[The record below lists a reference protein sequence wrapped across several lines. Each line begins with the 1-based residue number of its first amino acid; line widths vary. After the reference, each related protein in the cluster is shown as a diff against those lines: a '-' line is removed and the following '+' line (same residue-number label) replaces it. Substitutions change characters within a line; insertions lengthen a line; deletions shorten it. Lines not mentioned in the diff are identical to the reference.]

1 LASPGADSQINLTSS
16 WGRFYLSVRTENKN
30 FVLGSLHT
38 CGMCDVRAGSPG
50 RELRGTSEAVETLY
64 LTGKFENPGRFLSVI
79 RRDLLLKGIGSVIER
94 YTRPEMGAIWSDEA
108 KVEHWLAV
116 ELAVCEA
123 WGRRGDIPPD
133 DLKAI
138 RTGSINLARMKEI
151 EKETDHDVIAF
162 LRAVGETVGPASR
175 FIHLGLTSSDVVDTG
190 LGIQA
195 KQAGQLIRREL
206 DRLTVIVGHRAVEH
220 KRTITIG
227 RSHGMHAEPTT
238 FGMKLA
244 VWYDELR
251 RHQTRLDLAIADI
264 AVGKISGA
272 VGTHAHVPWGLED
285 EVCAE
290 LGLGVELA
298 STQVVQRDRHA
309 FFLSVLAGIGATLEK
324 IGIEIRHLQRS
335 EVGEAEE
342 FFGEGNQG
350 SSAMP
355 HKRNPHESER
365 VSGLARLLRGYA
377 TPGLEN
383 VALWHERDISHS
395 SVERVI
401 FPDACI
407 VLDYMLDLTAELIE
421 NWVIYPERMLENLN
435 ASGGLI
441 FSQRVLLAL
450 VESGMDRQEAYK
462 LVQSNAHA
470 ALANGEKF
478 QERVSNRPEFTALLS
493 QPAIDKLFDP
503 WEQLHAVDATFERL
517 GLGDVTP

>member
-1 LASPGADSQINLTSS
+1 
-16 WGRFYLSVRTENKN
+16 
-30 FVLGSLHT
+30 
-38 CGMCDVRAGSPG
+38 
-50 RELRGTSEAVETLY
+50 
-64 LTGKFENPGRFLSVI
+64 
-79 RRDLLLKGIGSVIER
+79 
-94 YTRPEMGAIWSDEA
+94 MGAIWSDEA
-108 KVEHWLAV
+108 KVQQWLAV
-116 ELAVCEA
+116 EIAVCDA
-123 WGRRGDIPPD
+123 WARRGEIPAD
-133 DLKAI
+133 DLAAIHKA
-138 RTGSINLARMKEI
+138 SIDLARMREI

-195 KQAGQLIRREL
+195 KQAGLQLAKEL
-206 DRLTVIVGHRAVEH
+206 DRLTMIVAHRAVEH

-238 FGMKLA
+238 FGLKLA

-251 RHQTRLDLAIADI
+251 RHKVRLDLAIADI

-285 EVCAE
+285 EVCTE

-298 STQVVQRDRHA
+298 STQVAQRDRHA

-324 IGIEIRHLQRS
+324 FAVEIRHLQRS
-335 EVGEAEE
+335 EVAEAEE

-365 VSGLARLLRGYA
+365 VAGLARLLRGYA

-407 VLDYMLDLTAELIE
+407 VLDYMLDLTSELIE
-421 NWVIYPERMLENLN
+421 NWVIYPEKMLANLN
-435 ASGGLI
+435 LLGGLI
-441 FSQRVLLAL
+441 YSQRVLLAL
-450 VESGMDRQEAYK
+450 VESGMDRQDAYK
-462 LVQSNAHA
+462 LVQQHAHA
-470 ALANGEKF
+470 ALAAGERF
-478 QERVSNRPEFTALLS
+478 QDRVSSVPEFTERLT
-493 QPAIDKLFDP
+493 QEQIGDLFDP
-503 WEQLHAVDATFERL
+503 WQQLHNVDATFARL
-517 GLGDVTP
+517 GLEEVPA

>member
-1 LASPGADSQINLTSS
+1 
-16 WGRFYLSVRTENKN
+16 
-30 FVLGSLHT
+30 
-38 CGMCDVRAGSPG
+38 M
-50 RELRGTSEAVETLY
+50 
-64 LTGKFENPGRFLSVI
+64 
-79 RRDLLLKGIGSVIER
+79 IER
-94 YTRPEMGAIWSDEA
+94 YTRPEMGAIWSDKA

-123 WGRRGDIPPD
+123 WGRRGEIPVD
-133 DLKAI
+133 DLTAI
-138 RTGSINLARMKEI
+138 RGASIDLERMREI

-195 KQAGQLIRREL
+195 KQAGELLLREL
-206 DRLTVIVGHRAVEH
+206 KRLTGIVGERAIEH

-238 FGMKLA
+238 FGLKLA

-251 RHQTRLDLAIADI
+251 RHQKRLEHAIDDI

-290 LGLGVELA
+290 LGLGIEFA
-298 STQVVQRDRHA
+298 STQIVQRDRHA

-324 IGIEIRHLQRS
+324 FGVEIRHLQRS

-407 VLDYMLDLTAELIE
+407 VLDYMLDLTSELIE
-421 NWVIYPERMLENLN
+421 SWVIYPGRMIANLES
-435 ASGGLI
+435 SGGLI
-441 FSQRVLLAL
+441 YSQR
-450 VESGMDRQEAYK
+450 
-462 LVQSNAHA
+462 
-470 ALANGEKF
+470 
-478 QERVSNRPEFTALLS
+478 
-493 QPAIDKLFDP
+493 
-503 WEQLHAVDATFERL
+503 
-517 GLGDVTP
+517 